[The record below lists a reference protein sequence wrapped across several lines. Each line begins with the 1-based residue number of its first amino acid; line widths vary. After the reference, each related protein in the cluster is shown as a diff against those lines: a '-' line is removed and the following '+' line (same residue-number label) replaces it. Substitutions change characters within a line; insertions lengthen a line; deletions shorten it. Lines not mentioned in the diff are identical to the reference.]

1 VPSIA
6 RRKAR
11 ARLRAGTLLSLGGV
25 LGLAVAALA
34 AGGQG
39 ALTQLPGT
47 SGCIAES
54 PEPTCAQATNLTG
67 QPETIVLSADG
78 RFVYAAAGAGTR
90 IFRRGSS
97 GRLTQL
103 PGTAGCIENTGR
115 RATPGCALV
124 RGVHYAGGV
133 VAIAGDGRTAYAS
146 AEADQGALL
155 GPAIVG
161 FHRNPG
167 AGTLTQFDG
176 DPVCIASVRKG
187 KCVAESNVFA
197 LDALLSRD
205 GRNVYLPLKGLVAT
219 FGRDPSTGALTAPA
233 PDATACIRE
242 PIFLPVRARH
252 CATGRALRELSS
264 LVESPDGR
272 FLYATSY
279 AGGIAVLRR
288 TAGGG
293 ALEQPPGRAG
303 CVATDPPLRGCAAAR
318 GLSRAVAA
326 AISPDGRT
334 LYAVSTRPAPV
345 RLPTSFTLSIFRRNP
360 QTGSLTQ
367 LPGKSGCLN
376 NRGDS
381 GCAVARG
388 LLTPKSVAV
397 SPDGRTVYV
406 ASTYDFA
413 VAAFSRNRRTGAL
426 SQLTGAAGCSS
437 GATPVL
443 LYHPRGCSAARM
455 GRAWSVAVSPDGR
468 HVYVGSEASY
478 GTRGGGGQIGVFA
491 RGR

>member
-1 VPSIA
+1 MPTAGS
-6 RRKAR
+6 AR
-11 ARLRAGTLLSLGGV
+11 ARRRAGTLLSLGGA
-25 LGLAVAALA
+25 LGLAVTALA

-47 SGCIAES
+47 SGCIAGAR
-54 PEPTCAQATNLTG
+54 EPTCARAANLTG
-67 QPETIVLSADG
+67 SPRTVVLSADG
-78 RFVYAAAGAGTR
+78 RFVYAGAGAGTR

-103 PGTAGCIENTGR
+103 PGPAGCIDNVGR
-115 RATPGCALV
+115 GATPGCAVV
-124 RGVHYAGGV
+124 RGVRYAGGV

-146 AEADQGALL
+146 AEAAQGALL
-155 GPAIVG
+155 APVVVG

-167 AGTLTQFDG
+167 AGTLAQFDG
-176 DPVCIASVRKG
+176 SPVCIASAREG
-187 KCVAESNVFA
+187 KCVAESNRFT

-205 GRNVYLPLKGLVAT
+205 GKNVYLPLKGLVAT
-219 FGRDPSTGALTAPA
+219 FGRDPSTGGLTAPA
-233 PDATACIRE
+233 ADATACIRE
-242 PIFLPVRARH
+242 PKFLEARARH

-264 LVESPDGR
+264 LVESPDGQ

-288 TAGGG
+288 AAGGG
-293 ALEQPPGRAG
+293 ALEQPPGKVG

-345 RLPTSFTLSIFRRNP
+345 RLPTSFALSIFRRNP
-360 QTGSLTQ
+360 RTGALTQ

-388 LLTPKSVAV
+388 LLTPNAVTV
-397 SPDGRTVYV
+397 SPDGRTVYT
-406 ASTYDFA
+406 ASSYDLA
-413 VAAFSRNRRTGAL
+413 VAAFSRNMRSGAL
-426 SQLTGAAGCSS
+426 TQLAGAAGCMT
-437 GATPVL
+437 GAPPAL
-443 LYHPRGCSAARM
+443 LYHPDGCAKARM
-455 GRAWSVAVSPDGR
+455 GSGRSVVVSPEGR

-478 GTRGGGGQIGVFA
+478 GTSGGGGQLGVFA